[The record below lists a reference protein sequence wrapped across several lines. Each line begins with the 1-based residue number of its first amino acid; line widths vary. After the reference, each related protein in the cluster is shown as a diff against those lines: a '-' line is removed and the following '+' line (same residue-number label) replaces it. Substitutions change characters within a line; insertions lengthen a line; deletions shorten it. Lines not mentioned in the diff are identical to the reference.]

1 MKTKN
6 DPYGLKCKINPK
18 NFSTK
23 GFPKGGGSAIWEKFP
38 KNTVSFGGQSEN
50 QGKRRVGDDS
60 LVVRV
65 KIKIKK
71 EGKRRVGDDSLVGD
85 NPGTFNPLPPIILDR
100 PTHRREN

>member
-1 MKTKN
+1 MDMQCMVCTSVW
-6 DPYGLKCKINPK
+6 PLKI
-18 NFSTK
+18 
-23 GFPKGGGSAIWEKFP
+23 
-38 KNTVSFGGQSEN
+38 
-50 QGKRRVGDDS
+50 KRKKGDDS
-60 LVVRV
+60 VVVRV